1 MGLAVGINTG
11 IPNAVNDQVHG
22 KVADTNT
29 ILVSKNDETQA
40 TFQ

>member
-11 IPNAVNDQVHG
+11 IQNAVNDQVCG

-29 ILVSKNDETQA
+29 ILVSKNDETQ
-40 TFQ
+40 TIFQ